1 MPKNAEQIQT
11 FLKEARDQV
20 SDVLTLDSTTA
31 WEKLCSNQLLPYGLR
46 AHWQRE
52 QVTQAV
58 PRALKAA
65 VVLPIALETDVDR
78 THLINRLLVFADE
91 VTDRTLITWLRST
104 TSAERRALLAQVE
117 LLFPQINIAGYRAIA
132 AEAARI
138 GWPKFYKEDLA
149 IDLNVLCSVGA
160 PKEFWWGVRSTGTD
174 LFQPNTLASLEWALA
189 REKHGSA
196 EQLHYHYTG
205 HTLRP
210 IALHLLI
217 VQLAHSLKANDYEQ
231 RWHDAVAATPHAGE
245 VRSRTYQE
253 QIAYQQAS
261 QEARRAEEAY
271 RRVVSLKQRYHS

>member
-1 MPKNAEQIQT
+1 MPKNVEQIQT

-31 WEKLCSNQLLPYGLR
+31 WEKLRSNQPLLYGLR

-78 THLINRLLVFADE
+78 AHLINRLLVFADE
-91 VTDRTLITWLRST
+91 VTDRTLITWLRNT
-104 TSAERRALLAQVE
+104 ASAQRRALLVQVE

-149 IDLNVLCSVGA
+149 IDLNVLCSAGA
-160 PKEFWWGVRSTGTD
+160 PKEFLVGCSFYGDRS
-174 LFQPNTLASLEWALA
+174 L
-189 REKHGSA
+189 SA
-196 EQLHYHYTG
+196 KC
-205 HTLRP
+205 
-210 IALHLLI
+210 A
-217 VQLAHSLKANDYEQ
+217 
-231 RWHDAVAATPHAGE
+231 
-245 VRSRTYQE
+245 
-253 QIAYQQAS
+253 
-261 QEARRAEEAY
+261 
-271 RRVVSLKQRYHS
+271 